1 MGEHEH
7 AGDELERAHTGQ
19 EAEKDHRLVEQV
31 VHVIDAVPAGVG
43 GRVDPEDMV
52 GDDKVVEAG
61 LLDAGNEL
69 AHKVR
74 VPGNAALGKDD
85 A

>member
-1 MGEHEH
+1 
-7 AGDELERAHTGQ
+7 
-19 EAEKDHRLVEQV
+19 
-31 VHVIDAVPAGVG
+31 
-43 GRVDPEDMV
+43 MV